1 MGEGAQ
7 LQRECGASQAS
18 RSRARTD
25 GKALDGAR
33 AEWARGKMVERQR
46 ERELA
51 AWPLG
56 TEGDGALVC
65 WDLVR
70 GEGAGVYQ

>member
-7 LQRECGASQAS
+7 LQRECGASQPS

-33 AEWARGKMVERQR
+33 AEWAKGKMVERQR

-56 TEGDGALVC
+56 TKGDGALVR

>member
-7 LQRECGASQAS
+7 LQRECGASQPS
-18 RSRARTD
+18 GRG
-25 GKALDGAR
+25 GK
-33 AEWARGKMVERQR
+33 WWKGKR

-56 TEGDGALVC
+56 TKGDGALVR